1 MTALKFTKERAYDRG
16 HGWLINYTCGNWS
29 ITDSGDGWMVLYNK
43 RHIVTTKTLREAKT
57 NVCGM
62 VAFNEDMK

>member
-1 MTALKFTKERAYDRG
+1 MTALKFTKERAYDKG
-16 HGWLINYTCGNWS
+16 FGWLINYTCGNWS
-29 ITDSGDGWMVLYNK
+29 ITNVGDGWMVLYNK
-43 RHIVTTKTLREAKT
+43 KHIVTTKTLKEAKT